1 MGGSARPI
9 LFRIRQA
16 QQRSCTMSRHIILN
30 VACALALSVCALNS
44 SLAQS
49 NSSQADSAPVSASE
63 DYWTEFAKAPTVLT
77 IAPDGSW
84 GTATDHSINTAI
96 TAAIANCK
104 KMYQEKIGCGSQF
117 TTILAG
123 WSLVIRCGRENIIV
137 AEKTLA
143 DAEQAALNRENE
155 LRRLY
160 VPNMPPCMRV
170 VTIDPHGAIIT
181 PQLAHQNARR

>member
-1 MGGSARPI
+1 
-9 LFRIRQA
+9 
-16 QQRSCTMSRHIILN
+16 MSRHAIQN

-44 SLAQS
+44 SLAQ
-49 NSSQADSAPVSASE
+49 APAGASE

-117 TTILAG
+117 TTIRAG

-137 AEKTLA
+137 AKKTLA
-143 DAEQAALNRENE
+143 NAEQAAINRENE

-160 VPNMPPCMRV
+160 VPNMPRCMRV
-170 VTIDPHGAIIT
+170 ATVDPHGAIVA
-181 PQLAHQNARR
+181 PRLDHRNAWR